1 MQEPNKRIQ
10 SPKYQRDVV
19 KVAPFGILD
28 INRLA
33 DFLICYDASAP
44 FKMQFDDNPETPW
57 EKGLSLESPTSFK
70 KVIVRNET
78 DAVLTVDLGFGSGGI
93 KDNRFVFSGRI
104 ETDTPAPAASRPIDR
119 LDTPSG
125 TATPLVQADP
135 LRKEVLVQNLS
146 ETGAIYIRGD
156 ASELFGGVY
165 LGPLGTASLNTA
177 AALWVYQA
185 SGDVVPVVGM
195 EFLGVLL

>member
-104 ETDTPAPAASRPIDR
+104 ETDTPAPGAGRAIEQ
-119 LDTPSG
+119 LDTASG
-125 TATPLVQADP
+125 VSTPLVGADP

-146 ETGAIYIRGD
+146 ASGAVYIRSD
-156 ASELFGGVY
+156 ANEQFGGIYV
-165 LGPLGTASLNTA
+165 GPGGAASLNTS

-185 SGDVVPVVGM
+185 SGAVVPVVGM
-195 EFLGVLL
+195 EFVGDLA